1 MERLNVYRCSMKIDP
16 ILELF
21 KIFLKENGYSCL
33 STPMNTRHAD
43 MFIAFKAGLQGLDA
57 PKH

>member
-1 MERLNVYRCSMKIDP
+1 MKIDP